1 MKVSRKNNI
10 LHNRYILYLIFII
23 ALSDLLLLVYNNDYY
38 SASIFILIGFLTSF
52 FSKNMIVILF
62 ISIAFANII
71 KYGTKAGTEG
81 MSSNDEK
88 EKESDDEKETDH
100 DKESDDD
107 KGKDTED
114 EKGRGKEKEKDTKN
128 KTGQKNK
135 TSQKDKTSQKTKDEN
150 LDDAIGS
157 LSVETNEGTNKEK
170 FEQDKN
176 IVYTSEEDREI
187 AKNEKM
193 IISQEKMLKSMNK
206 YKPLLDTLQ
215 GITKNMAIV
224 KGAASA
230 SEN

>member
-81 MSSNDEK
+81 MSSKDEK
-88 EKESDDEKETDH
+88 EEETTEEKE
-100 DKESDDD
+100 
-107 KGKDTED
+107 
-114 EKGRGKEKEKDTKN
+114 KEKEKDDDKEKDTNDDKENGASDNKEKGTK
-128 KTGQKNK
+128 KPDKK
-135 TSQKDKTSQKTKDEN
+135 KDKTDQKTKDEN
-150 LDDAIGS
+150 LDDAIKS

-176 IVYTSEEDREI
+176 IIYTSDEDKEI

-230 SEN
+230 SE

>member
-38 SASIFILIGFLTSF
+38 SASIFVLIGFLTSF

-62 ISIAFANII
+62 ISIAFTNII

-81 MSSNDEK
+81 MSSNE
-88 EKESDDEKETDH
+88 
-100 DKESDDD
+100 
-107 KGKDTED
+107 KDTTD
-114 EKGRGKEKEKDTKN
+114 EKEKDTSDNEKEKEKETTDKKEKETIDTSDTKEEKKKPNKN
-128 KTGQKNK
+128 
-135 TSQKDKTSQKTKDEN
+135 KDKTGQKTKDEN
-150 LDDAIGS
+150 LDDAIKS

-176 IVYTSEEDREI
+176 IIYTSDEDKEI

-193 IISQEKMLKSMNK
+193 ILSQEKMLKSMNK

-230 SEN
+230 SE